1 MKPVL
6 TEKQKRFIDYY
17 IETGNATEA
26 AKKAGYSRK
35 TAKAAGYE
43 NLTKPYLKSAIDE
56 RLKALEEKRVAD
68 AREVLIHLTAALR
81 GEIEEEVI
89 VCEGVGEGV
98 SKARTIKKHL
108 SARDRLKAAE
118 LLMRRYGLA
127 MSDIEQEEKK
137 AKTAALNRGGEEDKG
152 EEVTIIDDTGTD
164 PAE

>member
-1 MKPVL
+1 MQKL

-56 RLKALEEKRVAD
+56 RMKSLEEKRVAD
-68 AREVLIHLTAALR
+68 AREVLIHLTAAMR
-81 GEIEEEVI
+81 GEIEEEVV

-127 MSDIEQEEKK
+127 MSDIEQEEKR
-137 AKTAALNRGGEEDKG
+137 AKTAALKRDSEEDNG
-152 EEVTIIDDTGTD
+152 EEVTILDDTGAD

>member
-127 MSDIEQEEKK
+127 MSDIEQEEKR
-137 AKTAALNRGGEEDKG
+137 AKTAALKRDSEEDNG
-152 EEVTIIDDTGTD
+152 EEVTILDDTGAD

>member
-56 RLKALEEKRVAD
+56 RMKSLEEKRVAD
-68 AREVLIHLTAALR
+68 AREVLIHLTAAMR
-81 GEIEEEVI
+81 GEIEEEVV

-127 MSDIEQEEKK
+127 MSDIEQEEKR
-137 AKTAALNRGGEEDKG
+137 AKTAALKRDSEEDNG
-152 EEVTIIDDTGTD
+152 EEVTILDDTGAD

>member
-1 MKPVL
+1 MKPVP

-152 EEVTIIDDTGTD
+152 EEVTILDDTGTD

>member
-56 RLKALEEKRVAD
+56 RMKSLEEKRVAD
-68 AREVLIHLTAALR
+68 AREVLIHLTAAMR
-81 GEIEEEVI
+81 GEIEEEVV

-127 MSDIEQEEKK
+127 MSDIEQEEKR
-137 AKTAALNRGGEEDKG
+137 AKTAALKRDSEEDNG
-152 EEVTIIDDTGTD
+152 EEVTILDDTGTD

>member
-108 SARDRLKAAE
+108 FARDRLKAAE

-152 EEVTIIDDTGTD
+152 EEVTILDDTGTD

>member
-17 IETGNATEA
+17 IETGNATEV

-68 AREVLIHLTAALR
+68 ARKCSST
-81 GEIEEEVI
+81 
-89 VCEGVGEGV
+89 
-98 SKARTIKKHL
+98 
-108 SARDRLKAAE
+108 
-118 LLMRRYGLA
+118 
-127 MSDIEQEEKK
+127 
-137 AKTAALNRGGEEDKG
+137 
-152 EEVTIIDDTGTD
+152 
-164 PAE
+164 

>member
-152 EEVTIIDDTGTD
+152 EEVTILDDTGTD
-164 PAE
+164 SAE

>member
-56 RLKALEEKRVAD
+56 RMKSLEEKRVAD
-68 AREVLIHLTAALR
+68 AREVLIHLTAAMR
-81 GEIEEEVI
+81 GEIEEEVV

-127 MSDIEQEEKK
+127 MSDIEQEEKR
-137 AKTAALNRGGEEDKG
+137 AKTAALKRDSETGSG
-152 EEVTIIDDTGTD
+152 EEVTIIDDSDTD
-164 PAE
+164 QAE

>member
-68 AREVLIHLTAALR
+68 AREVLIHLTAAMR
-81 GEIEEEVI
+81 GEIVEYVP
-89 VCEGVGEGV
+89 VVEGRGDGI
-98 SKARTIKKHL
+98 S
-108 SARDRLKAAE
+108 SARLLEKPISAHDRLDAAKC
-118 LLMRRYGLA
+118 LMKRYGLA

-152 EEVTIIDDTGTD
+152 EEVTILDDTGTD

>member
-17 IETGNATEA
+17 IETGNATEV

-152 EEVTIIDDTGTD
+152 EEVTILDDTGTD

>member
-1 MKPVL
+1 MQKL
-6 TEKQKRFIDYY
+6 TEKQRRFVAAY
-17 IETGNATEA
+17 IKTGNAAEA
-26 AKKAGYSRK
+26 ARKAGYKK
-35 TAKAAGYE
+35 TTADAIGRE
-43 NLTKPYLKSAIDE
+43 NLRKPTVRKAINA
-56 RLKALEEKRVAD
+56 RLKEIENAQIAD
-68 AREVLIHLTAALR
+68 AKEVMRHLTSAMR

-89 VCEGVGEGV
+89 VCEGYGEGV

-152 EEVTIIDDTGTD
+152 EEVTILDDTGTD

>member
-152 EEVTIIDDTGTD
+152 EEVTILDDTGTD

>member
-137 AKTAALNRGGEEDKG
+137 AKTAALNRGGEEDNG
-152 EEVTIIDDTGTD
+152 EEVTILDDTGTD

>member
-1 MKPVL
+1 M
-6 TEKQKRFIDYY
+6 
-17 IETGNATEA
+17 
-26 AKKAGYSRK
+26 
-35 TAKAAGYE
+35 
-43 NLTKPYLKSAIDE
+43 
-56 RLKALEEKRVAD
+56 
-68 AREVLIHLTAALR
+68 LIHLTAALR

-152 EEVTIIDDTGTD
+152 EEVTILDDTGTD

>member
-68 AREVLIHLTAALR
+68 AREVIIHLTAALR

-152 EEVTIIDDTGTD
+152 EEVTILDDTGTD